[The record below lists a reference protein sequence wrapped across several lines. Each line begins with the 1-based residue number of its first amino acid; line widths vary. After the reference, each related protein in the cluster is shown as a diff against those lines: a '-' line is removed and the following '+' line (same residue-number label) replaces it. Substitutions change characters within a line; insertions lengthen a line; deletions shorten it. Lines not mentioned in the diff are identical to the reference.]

1 MIGALMLQEV
11 ETQAGLPLEA
21 TAPGAPSTTRLES
34 ALEQLDERLGATA
47 RALAAAQ
54 KRLKDAV
61 EASRHGNLRDLPG
74 ALESLVESSGTLAQ
88 TAVNARRSWAFD
100 SHRHLEAGDYVAEL
114 LAHAGT
120 DGLAG
125 ARDVDGQL
133 YSFPVIVKVDA
144 RDLSLK
150 IGKKI
155 HRHLR
160 PSAVVGRLRRMRS
173 QPARDNTR
181 QLVTAFEKAYLAVTG
196 GEDGVAVSL
205 RRIYDLLVL
214 RPGQGREYTELD
226 FMLDVYKVDRAGR
239 QVTPAGRELSL
250 PASTGT
256 KGGKGIRFVG
266 ETGEER
272 LYSSIRFDSQ
282 VT

>member
-1 MIGALMLQEV
+1 MLQEV
-11 ETQAGLPLEA
+11 ETQAGLPID
-21 TAPGAPSTTRLES
+21 TVAPGEPSTTSLES
-34 ALEQLDERLGATA
+34 ALVQLDERLGATA
-47 RALAAAQ
+47 RALAAAH
-54 KRLKDAV
+54 KRLKQAV
-61 EASRHGNLRDLPG
+61 EASRQGNVRELPG
-74 ALESLVESSGTLAQ
+74 ALESLVESSATLAQ
-88 TAVNARRSWAFD
+88 TAVNAHGSWAFD
-100 SHRHLEAGDYVAEL
+100 SRGHLEAGDYVAEL
-114 LAHAGT
+114 LAQAGT

-125 ARDVDGQL
+125 AREVDGQL

-144 RDLSLK
+144 RDLSLM
-150 IGKKI
+150 IGKKV

-160 PSAVVGRLRRMRS
+160 PSSVVGLLRRMRS

-196 GEDGVAVSL
+196 GEDGVAVPL
-205 RRIYDLLVL
+205 RRVYDLLVL

-226 FMLDVYKVDRAGR
+226 FMLDVYKLDRGG
-239 QVTPAGRELSL
+239 QQLTPAGREMSL

-256 KGGKGIRFVG
+256 KGGKGIRFVA